1 MEHKTDLEALELLLP
16 AVIFGAEDDG
26 SDDSG
31 SDDGGNADGENE
43 DSDAGSDADEEGDAN
58 DDHDDAN
65 DDRTKGLKSALRKER
80 ARAAAAEKKLKA
92 KEKAEADAELAKRSD
107 IEQAQIREQ
116 KALERAEKLANGFLQ
131 TNLNAAIRE
140 AAKNAGF
147 IDPSDAIEGVDRTGI
162 TYEQDEDD
170 PSQVDIDQKT
180 IVAAV
185 KKLAAKKP
193 HFIRSGT
200 DDGEPTGSQFGG
212 SRQKKQTTEDELKK
226 KYSALRHS

>member
-16 AVIFGAEDDG
+16 AVIFGAEDEG

-31 SDDGGNADGENE
+31 SDDGGDADGENE
-43 DSDAGSDADEEGDAN
+43 DSDAGSDAGEDDGADDSPGDRRS
-58 DDHDDAN
+58 DD
-65 DDRTKGLKSALRKER
+65 GLKSALRKER
-80 ARAAAAEKKLKA
+80 ARANAAEKKLKA

-140 AAKNAGF
+140 AAKSAGF

-212 SRQKKQTTEDELKK
+212 TRQKKKTTEEELKS